1 MSRAVVPWAA
11 TSGQCGRVT
20 VVVTGEKVSL
30 GLPAVWGFSQEEHL
44 VDLRLEKEGDRGVD
58 PKEVEYALQAV
69 LKLHGSLPV
78 AVNKVLNNVRGDEV
92 FRRAVSDRL
101 AVGDCVPVRY
111 VRELFVGVCLEDL
124 FPVLDAGDVGE
135 ARFWGGGR
143 CGGYHMCMFVERFGG
158 ALGASV
164 RLRRR

>member
-11 TSGQCGRVT
+11 TSGQCGRVI

-58 PKEVEYALQAV
+58 PKELEYALQAV
-69 LKLHGSLPV
+69 LNLHGSLPV
-78 AVNKVLNNVRGDEV
+78 TVNKVLNSVRCDEI

-101 AVGDCVPVRY
+101 ATGVCVPVRY
-111 VRELFVGVCLEDL
+111 VRELFVRVGQEDL
-124 FPVLDAGDVGE
+124 FPVPYAGDVGE
-135 ARFWGGGR
+135 ALLWGGGR
-143 CGGYHMCMFVERFGG
+143 CGCDHMFMFVERRGG
-158 ALGASV
+158 ALGASMWSW
-164 RLRRR
+164 RC